1 MCKWSINAPR
11 RDKYPK
17 FSTPQRVILKN
28 ISETLSIHVLWY
40 IDPGVIWYV
49 DPEVNFLPWY
59 IDPPY

>member
-28 ISETLSIHVLWY
+28 ISETLSIHYNGILTPL
-40 IDPGVIWYV
+40 I
-49 DPEVNFLPWY
+49 EN
-59 IDPPY
+59 